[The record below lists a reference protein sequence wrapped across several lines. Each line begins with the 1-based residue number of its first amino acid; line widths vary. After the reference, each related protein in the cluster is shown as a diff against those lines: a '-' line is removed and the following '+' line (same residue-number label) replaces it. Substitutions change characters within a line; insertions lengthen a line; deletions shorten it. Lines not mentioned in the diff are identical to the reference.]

1 MGRRSMVSRSFG
13 MMLKDRGGN
22 FGMMTALVAPLL
34 LAAGGVSID
43 MANMLMTKNQLQ
55 DATDAAALAAA
66 SALVSNEQPNIE
78 AAKLIA
84 RKFLKAQMAGSSATD
99 SPAEGEPEGTPTA
112 RAADG
117 ATPTSETP
125 AWDDINVSEVNIIET
140 PNGTKGKS
148 FKVSIVNKHLIQFN
162 AMTRLLGTDSIELET
177 RATAESATESKNA
190 LSMYLV
196 LDRSGSMAWKTNTV
210 DTTKSKCPN
219 YTEANWGRYPNL
231 SATSPCYVTKIN
243 ALKTAAGDL
252 FAQLLL
258 ADPESIYVRTG
269 AVSYNASQ
277 DPAGSLAWGTTG
289 AAAYVNALVAT
300 GGTASGNAFKTAY
313 QKVIASTEDTAH
325 NGKNGQIPTK
335 YIVFM
340 TDGENNYANDDTVTK
355 YWCDIAKANKVQIY
369 SVAFM
374 APDRGQALLKYC
386 ASSTSHY
393 FEAEEAADLVAAFKA
408 IGERASAMV
417 SRLTE

>member
-1 MGRRSMVSRSFG
+1 MVGQSFG

-66 SALVSNEQPNIE
+66 SALVSNEQTNIE
-78 AAKLIA
+78 EAKSIA
-84 RKFLKAQMAGSSATD
+84 RKFLKAQMASSSSADT
-99 SPAEGEPEGTPTA
+99 PADGDQAPTA
-112 RAADG
+112 SAQSADSATAA
-117 ATPTSETP
+117 PETP
-125 AWDDINVSEVNIIET
+125 DWDDVNTSEVNITET
-140 PNGTKGKS
+140 PNGVKGKS

-196 LDRSGSMAWKTNTV
+196 LDRSGSMAWKTNTI
-210 DTTKSKCPN
+210 DTSKSKCPN
-219 YTEANWGRYPNL
+219 YTEANWSRYPNL
-231 SATSPCYVTKIN
+231 SASSPCYITKIN
-243 ALKTAAGDL
+243 ALKTAASDL
-252 FAQLLL
+252 FAQLML
-258 ADPESIYVRTG
+258 ADPEQTYVRTG

-313 QKVIASTEDTAH
+313 NKVISSTEDTAH
-325 NGKNGQIPTK
+325 NSKNGQVPTK

-386 ASSTSHY
+386 ASSTAHY

-408 IGERASAMV
+408 IGERASVMA

>member
-1 MGRRSMVSRSFG
+1 MGRRSMRGRSFG

-78 AAKLIA
+78 EAKAIA
-84 RKFLKAQMAGSSATD
+84 RKFLKAQMASSSSADT
-99 SPAEGEPEGTPTA
+99 PADGDQTPTA
-112 RAADG
+112 TAQSADSAA
-117 ATPTSETP
+117 AASEAP
-125 AWDDINVSEVNIIET
+125 DWDDVNTSEVNIIET
-140 PNGTKGKS
+140 PNGVKGKS

-196 LDRSGSMAWKTNTV
+196 LDRSGSMAWKTNTI
-210 DTTKSKCPN
+210 DTTKSKCSN
-219 YTEANWGRYPNL
+219 YTEANWDRYPNL
-231 SATSPCYVTKIN
+231 KATSPCYVTKVN
-243 ALKTAAGDL
+243 ALKTAADDL
-252 FAQLLL
+252 FAQLML
-258 ADPESIYVRTG
+258 ADPEQIYVRTG

-289 AAAYVNALVAT
+289 ASAYVNALVAT

-313 QKVIASTEDTAH
+313 NKVTASTEDTAH
-325 NGKNGQIPTK
+325 NSKNGQVPTK

-355 YWCDIAKANKVQIY
+355 YWCDVAKANKVQIY

-386 ASSTSHY
+386 ASSTAHY